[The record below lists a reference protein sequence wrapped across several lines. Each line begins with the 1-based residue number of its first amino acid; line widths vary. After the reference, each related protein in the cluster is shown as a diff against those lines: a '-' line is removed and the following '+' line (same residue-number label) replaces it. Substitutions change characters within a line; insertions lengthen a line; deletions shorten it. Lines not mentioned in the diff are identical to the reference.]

1 MTKKIRPIHQP
12 QLGHLSR
19 RPIFDFCQW
28 LFPRDTELVDH
39 PKFTPKNDHLTI
51 QVIIPKPPFSSK
63 FPPFSSK
70 FPAFSTKF
78 PAFSSLGPGGRE
90 RAARRGARA
99 PGEREP
105 AEPAEPGCRWRG
117 GNGRHWDLRWVS
129 RWAKNW
135 PATSEVFSGE
145 GGTSDT
151 DGFSSVWLLISD
163 LFKGDSWKCWRIQ
176 WLNSCFLEL
185 HTTF

>member
-19 RPIFDFCQW
+19 RLIFDFCQW
-28 LFPRDTELVDH
+28 LFPRDRTGWPFKIYPQKRPFDH
-39 PKFTPKNDHLTI
+39 PSNY
-51 QVIIPKPPFSSK
+51 S
-63 FPPFSSK
+63 
-70 FPAFSTKF
+70 KF

-105 AEPAEPGCRWRG
+105 AERAEPCAADWPGTAATGTFGEFHGGPKTGLRLAKFFWGRG
-117 GNGRHWDLRWVS
+117 NFWQWWFFFGVVVDFWFV
-129 RWAKNW
+129 
-135 PATSEVFSGE
+135 
-145 GGTSDT
+145 
-151 DGFSSVWLLISD
+151 
-163 LFKGDSWKCWRIQ
+163 GDSWKCWRIQ

-185 HTTF
+185 NNILGKKVAEITPCPCPTRRKKVPWW